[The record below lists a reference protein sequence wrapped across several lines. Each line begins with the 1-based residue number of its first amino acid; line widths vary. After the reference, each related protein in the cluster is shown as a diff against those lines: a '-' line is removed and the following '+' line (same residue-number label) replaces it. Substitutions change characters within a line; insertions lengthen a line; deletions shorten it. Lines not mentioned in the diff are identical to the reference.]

1 MLLVSGTVLIGLAV
15 ALFVYSLP
23 RNGRPARFVGSAWEP
38 YIVILIV
45 GGLGLGMLIAIKG
58 AI

>member
-1 MLLVSGTVLIGLAV
+1 MLLISGIVLIGLAV
-15 ALFVYSLP
+15 ALFLYSLP

-45 GGLGLGMLIAIKG
+45 GGLGLGLLIAVKG
-58 AI
+58 VI

>member
-1 MLLVSGTVLIGLAV
+1 MLLVSGIVLIGLAV

-23 RNGRPARFVGSAWEP
+23 RDGKPAKFVGSAWEP

-45 GGLGLGMLIAIKG
+45 GGLALGMLIAVTG
-58 AI
+58 AG